1 MRRSFVLIAV
11 AAALAVVQFAAAQNL
26 PVGTV
31 LTPSGAPGVPQ
42 IPSVTAKGTVVAPPS
57 TAGIPGRPKLPRTA
71 LRIYM
76 PAGGNQPQIPNGETP
91 ASVACIYGVTAPTPG
106 CPTSGTVVPAGGKG
120 AIAVI
125 EFGTYKALKSDVATF
140 TSTFGLRKTNLTI
153 ICAEPP
159 CYNNAGTGWDIETA
173 LDVEWA
179 HAMAPK
185 AHIYVI
191 AFNSDPLTST
201 AEQIAAEYV
210 AATGGGEVSNS
221 WGYSGGEFSSETSDD
236 SFFVYPSVVFFASA
250 GDGEAFPQ
258 YPSVS
263 PNVVSAG
270 GTTIHRDGS
279 GNFTG
284 ETGWQFGGGGISAYE
299 PLPSYQGTIQPI
311 VGNFRGTPDV
321 SAIAD
326 PNSGV
331 AVFNSTYCG
340 GWCVI
345 GGTSASSPILAG
357 ITNASGSFESST
369 NAELT
374 KIYNEYTNATEYQ
387 NLFNDI
393 TVGYNGYYAT
403 KGWDVVTGVGTPKSP
418 KGE

>member
-1 MRRSFVLIAV
+1 MMQTASGPAPAAV
-11 AAALAVVQFAAAQNL
+11 
-26 PVGTV
+26 
-31 LTPSGAPGVPQ
+31 PSSSGKA
-42 IPSVTAKGTVVAPPS
+42 TVVAPPS

-71 LRIYM
+71 LRIYV
-76 PAGGNQPQIPNGETP
+76 PAGGSQPQIPNGETP

-106 CPTSGTVVPAGGKG
+106 CPTNGTVIPSGGKG

-125 EFGTYKALKSDVATF
+125 EWGTYKALKTDVATF
-140 TSTFGLRKTNLTI
+140 SSTFGLRKTNLTV

-159 CYNNAGTGWDIETA
+159 CYDNSGTGWDIETA

-179 HAMAPK
+179 HAIAPK

-191 AFNSDPLTST
+191 AFVSDPLTST

-210 AATGGGEVSNS
+210 AAAGGGEVSNS
-221 WGYSGGEFSSETSDD
+221 WGYLGGEFSGETSDD
-236 SFFVYPSVVFFASA
+236 SYFVYPNVVFFASA

-270 GTTIHRDGS
+270 GTTIHRDPS

-284 ETGWQFGGGGISAYE
+284 ETGWQFSGGGVSIYE
-299 PLPSYQGTIQPI
+299 PLPSYQSAIQSI

-321 SAIAD
+321 AAIAD

-345 GGTSASSPILAG
+345 GGTSVSSPVLAG
-357 ITNASGSFESST
+357 ITNAAGSFESST

-374 KIYNEYTNATEYQ
+374 KIYSEYGNPTEYQ

>member
-1 MRRSFVLIAV
+1 MRRSFVLIVVAV
-11 AAALAVVQFAAAQNL
+11 MVAVTQLSSAQSLPAGMMQTASGPAPAAV
-26 PVGTV
+26 
-31 LTPSGAPGVPQ
+31 PSSSGKA
-42 IPSVTAKGTVVAPPS
+42 TVVAPPS

-71 LRIYM
+71 LRIYV
-76 PAGGNQPQIPNGETP
+76 PAGGSQPQIPNGETP

-106 CPTSGTVVPAGGKG
+106 CPTNGTVIPSGGKG

-125 EFGTYKALKSDVATF
+125 EWGTYKALKTDVATF
-140 TSTFGLRKTNLTI
+140 SSTFGLRKTNLTV

-159 CYNNAGTGWDIETA
+159 CYDNSGTGWDIETA

-191 AFNSDPLTST
+191 AFVSDPLTST

-210 AATGGGEVSNS
+210 AAAGGGEVSNS
-221 WGYSGGEFSSETSDD
+221 WGYGGGESSSEASLD
-236 SFFVYPSVVFFASA
+236 SYFVYPSVVFFASA

-270 GTTIHRDGS
+270 GTTIHRDPS

-284 ETGWQFGGGGISAYE
+284 ETGWQFSGGGVSIYE
-299 PLPSYQGTIQPI
+299 PLPSYQSAIQSI

-321 SAIAD
+321 AAIAD

-345 GGTSASSPILAG
+345 GGTSVSSPVLAG
-357 ITNASGSFESST
+357 ITNAAGSFESST

-374 KIYNEYTNATEYQ
+374 KIYSEYGNPTEYQ